1 MFAAVFAL
9 FILTAATGGSGADS
23 FTAILPLHVG
33 GGGECYVHVYH
44 KSRVRTHHKSHTG
57 VK

>member
-9 FILTAATGGSGADS
+9 FIQTATIDGSAADS
-23 FTAILPLHVG
+23 CTAILPPLVG

-44 KSRVRTHHKSHTG
+44 KS
-57 VK
+57 